1 MINEIGQPLLQF
13 LDLLT
18 PINYNDVYCVE
29 ILMVSRI
36 FGSFRKKHFFQNY
49 ARIYEY
55 IHPYK
60 IRAMIALLVSVP
72 IGILDAAIPAG
83 LKYYIDGIANTG
95 ASLIVSLMPL
105 LIVSFTVLQSILTY
119 VANYMNAWVGASIS
133 NKLKY
138 DLYRKLM
145 RFPASFFDQ
154 NASGTIQMRFNTD
167 VDTACTGLLNNIKSF
182 TKKVFNSIG
191 YLGVLLFVSWKLA
204 LVAIVVLGLA
214 LLPLK
219 GVKRRIKMLT
229 NELVSSGAAIASSY
243 IETFNGNRIISSYN
257 LYKYQADKFLDKLKN
272 YFRFTMKVTQRTG
285 ILSPIMHLV
294 VGIGVAII
302 VFVGNYFIST
312 GEMTA
317 GDFTAFV
324 TSVILL
330 YQPIKTLGDDI
341 SAVQLSLLAMERI
354 FVLLEDVP
362 AICNDVNLPKV
373 STVSKSIEYKDVSFS
388 YDKSREILHKI
399 NLKINAGETVAF
411 VGNSGGG
418 KTTLVNLLP
427 RFYDVTSGEILVD
440 GTDIRDMELDS
451 LRDQISV
458 VFQDNFL
465 FDGTIEDNILLGK
478 KDATEQ
484 EIEQALLNAC
494 LAEFVNSLKNGI
506 KTPVGE
512 RGVLLSGGQK
522 QRVAIARA
530 FIKNAPIVILDEA
543 TSALDNKSE
552 SIVQKAINNL
562 MHDRTVLVIAHRLST
577 VKNADKI
584 VVVNYGKIAEVGTH
598 DELIVREGGFYR
610 SLYESQIMQK

>member
-1 MINEIGQPLLQF
+1 MF
-13 LDLLT
+13 
-18 PINYNDVYCVE
+18 
-29 ILMVSRI
+29 SKI
-36 FGSFRKKHFFQNY
+36 FRSFRETHFFQN
-49 ARIYEY
+49 AAKVYEY
-55 IHPYK
+55 IRPYK
-60 IRAMIALLVSVP
+60 VRALIALLVSIP

-83 LKYYIDGIANTG
+83 LKYYIDGISTNKI
-95 ASLIVSLMPL
+95 SLIVDLMPL

-119 VANYMNAWVGASIS
+119 IANYMNAWVGASIS

-145 RFPASFFDQ
+145 RFSASFFDQ

-191 YLGVLLFVSWKLA
+191 YIGVLLFVSWKLA
-204 LVAIVVLGLA
+204 IVAIIVLGMA

-219 GVKRRIKMLT
+219 GVKSRIKNLT
-229 NELVSSGAAIASSY
+229 NELVTSGAAIASSY

-257 LYKYQADKFLDKLKN
+257 LYKYQADKFLDKLKTH
-272 YFRFTMKVTQRTG
+272 FKFTMKVTQRTG

-302 VFVGNYFIST
+302 VFVGNYFISV

-341 SAVQLSLLAMERI
+341 SAVQLSLLAIDRV
-354 FVLLEDVP
+354 FTLLEEVP
-362 AICNDVNLPKV
+362 AIRNDVSMPKI
-373 STVSKSIEYKDVSFS
+373 STISKSIEYKGVSFS
-388 YDKSREILHKI
+388 YDKSREILRDI
-399 NLKINAGETVAF
+399 NLKVNAGETVAF

-427 RFYDVTSGEILVD
+427 RFYDITSGEILVD
-440 GTDIRDMELDS
+440 GVNIRDLELDS
-451 LRDQISV
+451 LREQIAI

-478 KDATEQ
+478 KNATTK
-484 EIEQALLNAC
+484 EIEQALQNAC
-494 LAEFVNSLKNGI
+494 LTEFVESLENGI
-506 KTPVGE
+506 KTQVGE

-552 SIVQKAINNL
+552 SIVQQAIYNL

-577 VKNADKI
+577 VKNANKI
-584 VVVNYGKIAEVGTH
+584 VVVNYGEIMEIGTH
-598 DELIVREGGFYR
+598 NELVSKKDGFYR
-610 SLYESQIMQK
+610 SLYETQIVQK

>member
-1 MINEIGQPLLQF
+1 MF
-13 LDLLT
+13 
-18 PINYNDVYCVE
+18 
-29 ILMVSRI
+29 SKI
-36 FGSFRKKHFFQNY
+36 FRSFREAHFFQNFTK
-49 ARIYEY
+49 IYEY
-55 IHPYK
+55 IRPYK
-60 IRAMIALLVSVP
+60 VRALIALLVSVP

-83 LKYYIDGIANTG
+83 LKYYIDGIATNKS
-95 ASLIVSLMPL
+95 SLIVALMPL
-105 LIVSFTVLQSILTY
+105 LIVSFTVFQSILTY
-119 VANYMNAWVGASIS
+119 IANYMNAWVGASIS

-138 DLYRKLM
+138 NLYRKLM
-145 RFPASFFDQ
+145 RFSASFFDQ

-191 YLGVLLFVSWKLA
+191 YIGVLLFVSWKLA
-204 LVAIVVLGLA
+204 IVAIVVLGMA

-219 GVKRRIKMLT
+219 GVKKRIKTLT
-229 NELVSSGAAIASSY
+229 NELVVSGAAIASSY
-243 IETFNGNRIISSYN
+243 IETFNGNRIVSSYN
-257 LYKYQADKFLDKLKN
+257 LYKHQAAKFLDKLKTN
-272 YFRFTMKVTQRTG
+272 FKFVMKVTQRTG

-341 SAVQLSLLAMERI
+341 SAVQLSLLAMDRV
-354 FVLLEDVP
+354 FTLLEDVP
-362 AICNDVNLPKV
+362 TICNDVSKPKV
-373 STVSKSIEYKDVSFS
+373 STISKNIEYKGVSFS
-388 YDKSREILHKI
+388 YDKSREILRDI

-440 GTDIRDMELDS
+440 GVDIRKLELDS
-451 LRDQISV
+451 LRDQIAI

-465 FDGTIEDNILLGK
+465 FDGTIEDNILLGNK
-478 KDATEQ
+478 NVTEH
-484 EIEQALLNAC
+484 EIEQALQNAC
-494 LAEFVNSLKNGI
+494 LTEFVNSLENGV
-506 KTPVGE
+506 KTQVGE

-530 FIKNAPIVILDEA
+530 FIKNAPVVILDEA

-552 SIVQKAINNL
+552 SIVQQAIYNL
-562 MHDRTVLVIAHRLST
+562 MHDRTVLIIAHRLST
-577 VKNADKI
+577 VKNANKI
-584 VVVNYGKIAEVGTH
+584 VVVNYGEIVEIGTH
-598 DELIVREGGFYR
+598 NELVSKKGGFYR
-610 SLYESQIMQK
+610 SLYETQIVQK